1 MIATQTAVIH
11 SQQPKRKHQQRVKK
25 QETVQE
31 TVSNLTLVRTPE
43 TGRAY
48 GLLVKQEFFERKL
61 ELSEKLIR
69 NFFGP
74 DSYRLLSH
82 YFLQELQE
90 RQTRVGEPDESEW
103 NDDPTGCTP
112 DEYGLKLAKK
122 WREDFF
128 KSGLPV
134 EDEYINIFYYEFGRK
149 CNAATKLLKYYMEK
163 EITEG
168 AVKHNWQIEKIE
180 YEYVG

>member
-1 MIATQTAVIH
+1 MIATPTAVI
-11 SQQPKRKHQQRVKK
+11 QEQPKKKRRSPTQRPAQK
-25 QETVQE
+25 QGPY
-31 TVSNLTLVRTPE
+31 LTLVRTPE

-48 GLLVKQEFFERKL
+48 GLRVKQEFFERKL
-61 ELSEKLIR
+61 ELSEKLIG
-69 NFFGP
+69 NYFCPNAEGW
-74 DSYRLLSH
+74 LLSH

-128 KSGLPV
+128 KSGLPF
-134 EDEYINIFYYEFGRK
+134 EADWIYIFNHEFGRK
-149 CNAATKLLKYYMEK
+149 CNAVVKLLKYYMEK
-163 EITEG
+163 EITM
-168 AVKHNWQIEKIE
+168 WQDPGIL
-180 YEYVG
+180 